1 MEGRGISHGP
11 FSFPGEPMLR
21 IATLLLVLVSPLA
34 PAAPVPK
41 EKPKEVDPM
50 LGKWKVEEMLVAGR
64 ATGKVTKDSGAT
76 IDKDK
81 MVFTGNLKEPD
92 DPFGYKL
99 DPDNKKQITLSHMRK
114 PGEFL
119 DFKGIFELDGDSL
132 IVVFALDPKAARP
145 MAAKSGP
152 TVAYVKLLRI
162 KEEKK

>member
-1 MEGRGISHGP
+1 
-11 FSFPGEPMLR
+11 MLR

-34 PAAPVPK
+34 SAAPVPK

-145 MAAKSGP
+145 MAVKSGP